1 MEVLVCREVDR
12 PDKSA
17 YANVQGVPR
26 AIQLDLVLFS
36 NSTPVNTQ
44 GVHLLYQCLSTVQE
58 QDEIYALCF
67 IDALRGSSANDF
79 HQFF

>member
-36 NSTPVNTQ
+36 NSTPVNTFRRCASSILVL
-44 GVHLLYQCLSTVQE
+44 GYCTV
-58 QDEIYALCF
+58 IGC
-67 IDALRGSSANDF
+67 N
-79 HQFF
+79 